1 MKVWN
6 YSVVLRLL
14 MNKQFLT
21 LDKHPLRHVL
31 IKSLPKK
38 LESIKKEFY
47 DSVETEEKFLV
58 RFKTY
63 FNHKQNTDIT
73 NLTLYDKILLY
84 KADHPDYVFWT
95 PLKLIRNGNEEEVKV
110 YDSYS
115 ISTNGEIY
123 SHLNQLIMK
132 VRTKKTG
139 YKELCIKILTR
150 SVFISHHR
158 AMMSSFGFDIK
169 HQHKLNT
176 LTINHK
182 NGIKICNDL
191 SNLEWMTTGDNSRD
205 RSIVMGKLG
214 KRYGTRPIKI
224 TALEDIEGVE
234 QGTVFYLRLSTDGY
248 KYGLT
253 PGITNKPLNAGAKCY
268 DCKLEYI
275 TKEELP
281 EVIQELPQE
290 LLKHFEKKRAMFNG
304 SLKIRLLLTKE
315 ICDYKVGTIFVTTK
329 EKLIGMGVGS
339 SSIASAIS
347 GCKTLFGFK
356 ISYLPPSGP
365 KEYLDIPDCFVKHFD
380 KENNRMELIRKKW
393 ALSCTVVTEIKGYKI
408 GDVFV
413 EADLQKLLRLGA
425 RSSLVYG
432 SSKKGHCSNGLRF
445 NRIYCPTQINNK
457 PTIPLDLLKLIS

>member
-1 MKVWN
+1 
-6 YSVVLRLL
+6 

-38 LESIKKEFY
+38 LETIKKEFY
-47 DSVETEEKFLV
+47 DSVETEEKFLA

-63 FNHKQNTDIT
+63 FKRKQNTDIT

-84 KADHPDYVFWT
+84 KVDHPDYVFWT

-132 VRTKKTG
+132 VKTKKTG

-182 NGIKICNDL
+182 NGIKIYNDL

-224 TALEDIEGVE
+224 TALEGIEGVE

-253 PGITNKPLNAGAKCY
+253 PGITNKPLNGTGSCY
-268 DCKLEYI
+268 NCKLEYI
-275 TKEELP
+275 DCEELP
-281 EVIQELPQE
+281 EVVQELPLE
-290 LLKHFEKKRAMFNG
+290 LLSHFEKKRAMFNG
-304 SLKIRLLLTKE
+304 TLKLKLFLTKE
-315 ICDYKVGTIFVTTK
+315 LCGYKAGTIFVTTK
-329 EKLIGMGVGS
+329 EKILSMGVGHGS
-339 SSIASAIS
+339 VASAIS
-347 GCKTLFGFK
+347 GSKTLFGFK
-356 ISYLPPSGP
+356 FSYLNIDTTVDW
-365 KEYLDIPDCFVKHFD
+365 LVLPDCFKEHFA
-380 KENNRMELIRKKW
+380 KENKRMDLIKKKW
-393 ALSCTVVTEIKGYKI
+393 ALSCTVVKEINGYEI
-408 GDVFV
+408 GETFI
-413 EADLQKLLRLGA
+413 ETDLKKLLSLGV
-425 RSSLVYG
+425 RPSVIYG
-432 SSKKGHCSNGLRF
+432 SSKRGQCSNGLRF
-445 NRIYCPTQINNK
+445 NRLYYPGEIENNS
-457 PTIPLDLLKLIS
+457 TIPSDLLKLIS